1 MDFDLKMYRP
11 KHIFAV
17 RSAMQS
23 LAELPDL
30 LSLRRPAKQANVM
43 PFLRRNHAV

>member
-1 MDFDLKMYRP
+1 
-11 KHIFAV
+11 
-17 RSAMQS
+17 MQP

-30 LSLRRPAKQANVM
+30 LSARRPAMQVNVL